1 MKVINKYF
9 EFVQADLEPVK
20 SFYLK
25 DELNPKVWSEDFE
38 LNSEVR
44 EQLLQIAQDFYE
56 NIEMPTDIVDIA
68 FCGSLCNYNWSEKYS
83 DFDLHVIINFKDIDD
98 NYELVEKACDY
109 AKKVWNA
116 QHDIKIKGYEVEIAI
131 QDGDD
136 LDKAIKGGRMGGV
149 FSLLNNKWIKKP
161 ERADFEPDEKLIS
174 EKAKTIMMSV
184 DDIEDESKEDEYSEF
199 EEKIS
204 KVWKKIKNYRQS
216 GLDSESGEYSVGN
229 LVFKLLRRNGYI
241 GKIMDMKRKLYDKQ
255 FESLSEND
263 ILKLLYLIEEID
275 KKYINTEGHS
285 EYINCKYNE
294 NEDFIDINY
303 GWSTYEEGSQEDMK
317 VFYKEDPIRVE
328 WIEDSSSV
336 YGDYNNKNEYKFK
349 SIDDLIL
356 FIKDQYDDDED

>member
-1 MKVINKYF
+1 MKVDKYF
-9 EFVQADLEPVK
+9 EFVQADLDPIK

-25 DELNPKVWSEDFE
+25 DELNPKIWNKDSELD
-38 LNSEVR
+38 LEVR

-56 NIEMPTDIVDIA
+56 NIEMPADVVDIA

-83 DFDLHVIINFKDIDD
+83 DFDLHVIIDFNDIDD

-131 QDGDD
+131 QDGVD
-136 LDKAIKGGRMGGV
+136 LNIAIDGGRLGGV

-174 EKAKTIMMSV
+174 EKAKTIMMTV
-184 DDIEDESKEDEYSEF
+184 DDIEEESEEDKYEAF

-216 GLDSESGEYSVGN
+216 GLESESGEYSVGN

-241 GKIMDMKRKLYDKQ
+241 EKIMEMKRKLYDKQ
-255 FESLSEND
+255 F
-263 ILKLLYLIEEID
+263 K
-275 KKYINTEGHS
+275 
-285 EYINCKYNE
+285 
-294 NEDFIDINY
+294 
-303 GWSTYEEGSQEDMK
+303 
-317 VFYKEDPIRVE
+317 
-328 WIEDSSSV
+328 
-336 YGDYNNKNEYKFK
+336 
-349 SIDDLIL
+349 
-356 FIKDQYDDDED
+356 

>member
-1 MKVINKYF
+1 MKVNKYF
-9 EFVQADLEPVK
+9 EFVQADLEPIK

-25 DELNPKVWSEDFE
+25 DELNPKIWNEDSELD
-38 LNSEVR
+38 SEVR

-56 NIEMPTDIVDIA
+56 NIEMPADVVDIA

-83 DFDLHVIINFKDIDD
+83 DFDLHVIIDFKDIDD

-149 FSLLNNKWIKKP
+149 FSLLNNKWIKQP

-174 EKAKTIMMSV
+174 EKSKTIMMTV
-184 DDIEDESKEDEYSEF
+184 DDIEEESKEDEYSEF
-199 EEKIS
+199 EDKIS

-216 GLDSESGEYSVGN
+216 GLESESGEYSVGN

-241 GKIMDMKRKLYDKQ
+241 EKIMDMKRKLYDNQ
-255 FESLSEND
+255 F
-263 ILKLLYLIEEID
+263 K
-275 KKYINTEGHS
+275 
-285 EYINCKYNE
+285 
-294 NEDFIDINY
+294 
-303 GWSTYEEGSQEDMK
+303 
-317 VFYKEDPIRVE
+317 
-328 WIEDSSSV
+328 
-336 YGDYNNKNEYKFK
+336 
-349 SIDDLIL
+349 
-356 FIKDQYDDDED
+356 